1 MSRKW
6 MRDTPKDNERYVK
19 NNYFNE
25 EKSERYLFEKD
36 LSLFML
42 LIIYGLS

>member
-1 MSRKW
+1 
-6 MRDTPKDNERYVK
+6 MRDTLEMNERYVI
-19 NNYFNE
+19 NSCLNE
-25 EKSERYLFEKD
+25 EKSERYLLEKD

>member
-1 MSRKW
+1 

-19 NNYFNE
+19 NSCLNE
-25 EKSERYLFEKD
+25 EKSERHLFEKD
-36 LSLFML
+36 LSHFIL